1 VWITTLLWLLGYY
14 DSARGL
20 DYGALMIVLLA
31 RDGLLIAIAVLVVRE
46 MWHPEHDIVRSGGMD
61 DPCGGPFDR
70 APDEFVV
77 TLRVPAALR
86 LRAPSRAET
95 GNQPAEDPPAPS
107 G

>member
-1 VWITTLLWLLGYY
+1 
-14 DSARGL
+14 
-20 DYGALMIVLLA
+20 
-31 RDGLLIAIAVLVVRE
+31 
-46 MWHPEHDIVRSGGMD
+46 MD

-86 LRAPSRAET
+86 RPVPSRTET
-95 GNQPAEDPPAPS
+95 GHQPAEDSPAPS